1 MRYEIRFTK
10 SALKDLL
17 SIPGRETNRI
27 LIEIEKLKEVPRP
40 MGSIKL
46 KGGGESFWRIRIGD
60 YRVIDTIE
68 DVVRIVEILAVGNRK
83 DIY

>member
-1 MRYEIRFTK
+1 
-10 SALKDLL
+10 
-17 SIPGRETNRI
+17 
-27 LIEIEKLKEVPRP
+27 

-60 YRVIDTIE
+60 YRVIYTIE